1 MQSSFEPSVLKN
13 LEEEIRNI
21 HLISSENHSIKFKL
35 LNYIPLFEKLI
46 EIPNENVKE
55 AYITELINDFNYTLH
70 NSSFEGLPPEI
81 INRIKFISQKLYDFP
96 FIHHTCPSF
105 LNSVNKITEWSEKL
119 ERILNG
125 QNSVETDKNIF
136 IPLLE
141 NTPEQKEIVVG
152 LLETLTVKISKTK
165 SDNKFLVVPSEK
177 ELEEL
182 IDEQIKVSWNVAVNY
197 VKDFIK
203 KIDDNH
209 EIVIHF
215 NKRTGFCRGNSLGVA
230 LTIKFI
236 EELLNLY
243 NPKFI
248 IESTDGLAIT
258 GGLDEFGNILSV
270 GKKTISQKTEL
281 IFFSAINQ
289 FVVPKDDEPAAREK
303 MNALKT
309 IYPERNLKIV
319 AVENLEDLLN
329 RRNIVAIKQQKPI
342 VRAGKFIKQNIYS
355 VFVVVILTILFTY
368 LFALDFDDNPSFI
381 IMDGKNAYIKNKN
394 GKTLWSINYPT
405 DDKYVLNDPRAKQ
418 AYFRVIDIDE
428 DGENEIIYIHPQISE
443 IQGTTE
449 LEKIICINKNKK
461 ELWSYRFAD
470 TVFSEREDL
479 PPIYGAKL
487 IDTITFNGKKILFCF
502 SNNGPSFSSAV
513 YGLELKTG
521 KRIPET
527 LWGSG
532 HTMGAI
538 LKDINNDNISDLVM
552 DGIDNGF
559 EDGIILGVELSK
571 MDGYRPTINEYRIKN
586 KKQIEPIFY
595 IRIPKID
602 YDRMMNFRT
611 INISP
616 NYIYY
621 RENDKRIITN
631 IFSRQSYNLNS
642 NDFFSVCNIELDS
655 NYRVADIV
663 IGNDF
668 RVLRDTLVAHGKLNP
683 PYTDTKEYKEIIK
696 NSILYWKNGKWVK
709 REELDIQ

>member
-1 MQSSFEPSVLKN
+1 MPNTFEPSILKN
-13 LEEEIRNI
+13 LEEEIRRI
-21 HLISSENHSIKFKL
+21 YLISSENYSANLKL

-46 EIPNENVKE
+46 EISNENVKE
-55 AYITELINDFNYTLH
+55 AYITELINDFNHALH
-70 NSSFEGLPPEI
+70 NSSFEGLPTEI
-81 INRIKFISQKLYDFP
+81 INRLKFISQKLYDFP
-96 FIHHTCPSF
+96 FIPHTCPSF
-105 LNSVNKITEWSEKL
+105 INSVNKITEWSEKL

-125 QNSVETDKNIF
+125 QNTIETDKNIF

-141 NTPEQKEIVVG
+141 NTTEQNEIVVG

-165 SDNKFLVVPSEK
+165 SENKFLVVPSEK

-182 IDEQIKVSWNVAVNY
+182 IYEQIKISWNVAIDY
-197 VKDFIK
+197 AKKFIK
-203 KIDDNH
+203 KLEDNH

-215 NKRTGFCRGNSLGVA
+215 NKRTGFCRGNSLGAA

-248 IESTDGLAIT
+248 IESADGLAIT
-258 GGLDEFGNILSV
+258 GGLDELGNILSI
-270 GKKTISQKTEL
+270 GKKNISQKTEL
-281 IFFSAINQ
+281 IFYSTVNQ

-303 MNALKT
+303 LNALKT
-309 IYPERNLKIV
+309 NYPERNLKIV

-329 RRNIVAIKQQKPI
+329 RRNLVSIIKQKPI
-342 VRAGKFIKQNIYS
+342 KRAAKFAKEHLPGIS
-355 VFVVVILTILFTY
+355 AAILMTIFFTY
-368 LFALDFDDNPSFI
+368 LFAIDLDDNPSFVLL
-381 IMDGKNAYIKNKN
+381 DGKNAYIKNKN
-394 GKTLWSINYPT
+394 GKTLWSINYPM
-405 DDKYVLNDPRAKQ
+405 DDKYVLNDPRVKQ
-418 AYFRVIDIDE
+418 AFFRVIDIDE
-428 DGENEIIYIHPQISE
+428 DRENEIIYIHPQISE
-443 IQGTTE
+443 NQGTME
-449 LEKIICINKNKK
+449 MEKIICINKNKE

-552 DGIDNGF
+552 DGLDNGF

-571 MDGYRPTINEYRIKN
+571 MDGYRPTTKEYRIKN

-595 IRIPKID
+595 IRIPKND
-602 YDRMMNFRT
+602 YEIMMNFRT
-611 INISP
+611 TGILNHKLIFT
-616 NYIYY
+616 
-621 RENDKRIITN
+621 ENDKTITSTFFSYKTSFQLLSDRIIT
-631 IFSRQSYNLNS
+631 FSLE
-642 NDFFSVCNIELDS
+642 VDS
-655 NYRVADIV
+655 NFIV
-663 IGNDF
+663 KDVVISSNF
-668 RVLRDTLVAHGKLNP
+668 RVFRDTLVAHGRLNP
-683 PYTDTKEYKEIIK
+683 PYTDTKEYREIIK
-696 NSILYWKNGKWVK
+696 NSVLYLKNGKWVK
-709 REELDIQ
+709 REELD

>member
-1 MQSSFEPSVLKN
+1 MPNTFEPSILKN
-13 LEEEIRNI
+13 LEEEIRRI
-21 HLISSENHSIKFKL
+21 YLISSENYSANLKL

-46 EIPNENVKE
+46 EISNENVKE
-55 AYITELINDFNYTLH
+55 AYITELINDFNHTLQS
-70 NSSFEGLPPEI
+70 SSFEGLPPEI

-96 FIHHTCPSF
+96 FIPHTCPSF
-105 LNSVNKITEWSEKL
+105 INSVNKITEWSEKL

-125 QNSVETDKNIF
+125 QNTIETDKNIF

-141 NTPEQKEIVVG
+141 NTTEQNEIVVG

-165 SDNKFLVVPSEK
+165 SENKFLVVPSEK

-182 IDEQIKVSWNVAVNY
+182 IDEQIKISWNVAIDY
-197 VKDFIK
+197 AKKFIK
-203 KIDDNH
+203 KLEDNH

-215 NKRTGFCRGNSLGVA
+215 NKRTGFCRGNSLGAA

-248 IESTDGLAIT
+248 IESADGLAIT
-258 GGLDEFGNILSV
+258 GGLDELGNILSI
-270 GKKTISQKTEL
+270 GKKNISQKTEL
-281 IFFSAINQ
+281 IFYSTVNQ

-303 MNALKT
+303 LNALKT
-309 IYPERNLKIV
+309 NYPERNLKIV

-329 RRNIVAIKQQKPI
+329 RRNLVSIIKQKPI
-342 VRAGKFIKQNIYS
+342 KRAAKFAKEHLPGIS
-355 VFVVVILTILFTY
+355 AAILMTIFFTY
-368 LFALDFDDNPSFI
+368 LFAIDLDDNPSFVLL
-381 IMDGKNAYIKNKN
+381 DGKNAYIKNKN
-394 GKTLWSINYPT
+394 GKTLWSINYPM
-405 DDKYVLNDPRAKQ
+405 DDKYVLNDPRVKQ
-418 AYFRVIDIDE
+418 AFFRVIDIDE
-428 DGENEIIYIHPQISE
+428 DRENEIIYIHPQISE
-443 IQGTTE
+443 NQGTME
-449 LEKIICINKNKK
+449 MEKIICINKNKE

-552 DGIDNGF
+552 DGLDNGF

-571 MDGYRPTINEYRIKN
+571 MDGYRPTTKEYRIKN

-595 IRIPKID
+595 IRIPKND
-602 YDRMMNFRT
+602 YEIMMNFRT
-611 INISP
+611 TGILNHKLIFT
-616 NYIYY
+616 
-621 RENDKRIITN
+621 ENDKTITSTFFSYKTSFQLLSDRIIT
-631 IFSRQSYNLNS
+631 FSLE
-642 NDFFSVCNIELDS
+642 VDS
-655 NYRVADIV
+655 NFIV
-663 IGNDF
+663 KDVVISSNF
-668 RVLRDTLVAHGKLNP
+668 RVFRDTLVAHGRLNP
-683 PYTDTKEYKEIIK
+683 PYTDTKEYREIIK
-696 NSILYWKNGKWVK
+696 NSVLYLKNGKWVK
-709 REELDIQ
+709 REELD

>member
-13 LEEEIRNI
+13 LEEEIRKI
-21 HLISSENHSIKFKL
+21 HLISSENHSIKLKL

-55 AYITELINDFNYTLH
+55 SYITELINDFNHTLH

-81 INRIKFISQKLYDFP
+81 INRIKFISLKLYDFP
-96 FIHHTCPSF
+96 FVHHTCPSF
-105 LNSVNKITEWSEKL
+105 INSVNKISDWSEKL
-119 ERILNG
+119 DKILNG
-125 QNSVETDKNIF
+125 NNSIETDKNIF

-141 NTPEQKEIVVG
+141 NSTDQQKPVVG
-152 LLETLTVKISKTK
+152 LLETLTVKITKTK
-165 SDNKFLVVPSEK
+165 NENKFLIVPSEK
-177 ELEEL
+177 ELEQL
-182 IDEQIKVSWNVAVNY
+182 IDEQIKISWNVAINY
-197 VKDFIK
+197 AKNFIK
-203 KIDDNH
+203 KLEDNH

-215 NKRTGFCRGNSLGVA
+215 NKRSGFCRGNSLGAA
-230 LTIKFI
+230 LTIKLI

-248 IESTDGLAIT
+248 IESTDGLALT
-258 GGLDEFGNILSV
+258 GGLDELGNILSV

-281 IFFSAINQ
+281 IFYSTVNQ

-303 MNALKT
+303 LNTLKT

-329 RRNIVAIKQQKPI
+329 RRNIIAIRQQKAI

-381 IMDGKNAYIKNKN
+381 TMDGKNAYIKNKN
-394 GKTLWSINYPT
+394 GKTLWSINYPI
-405 DDKYVLNDPRAKQ
+405 DDNNVIDNPRAKQ
-418 AYFRVIDIDE
+418 AFFRVIDIDE
-428 DGENEIIYIHPQISE
+428 DGENEIIYIHPQFSE
-443 IQGTTE
+443 KQGTTE
-449 LEKIICINKNKK
+449 LEKIICINKNKE

-487 IDTITFNGKKILFCF
+487 IDTVTFNGNKILFCY
-502 SNNGPSFSSAV
+502 SNNAPTFSSAV

-521 KRIPET
+521 ERIPET

-538 LKDINNDNISDLVM
+538 LKDINNDNVSDLVM

-559 EDGIILGVELSK
+559 EDGIICGVELSK
-571 MDGYRPTINEYRIKN
+571 MDGYRPTTNEYRIKN

-611 INISP
+611 ISISP

-621 RENDKRIITN
+621 RENDKRIITSIFTRGSHN
-631 IFSRQSYNLNS
+631 INTNESFG
-642 NDFFSVCNIELDS
+642 VCNIELDS
-655 NYRVADIV
+655 NYRVAEIV
-663 IGNDF
+663 IGNNF
-668 RVLRDTLVAHGKLNP
+668 RVFRDTLVAQGKLSP

-696 NSILYWKNGKWVK
+696 NSILYWKDGKWVK
-709 REELDIQ
+709 REELDSQ